1 MQELLLSWN
10 LFFFLFVFLL
20 NGDFLAPST
29 VLLPQRLTVV
39 SVFIFSFFPLFK
51 GATFCSKVLLTPS
64 VGTHLVD
71 ATPLFT
77 ADSSNFTQVHW
88 CHLLLAQFFLQF
100 HTGWLIFAVVSS
112 FLCFLC
118 DWPWHVV
125 LLFLQCKTLFY
136 FLQNYRFI
144 VALLAQFSPNKLIY
158 WIPHWLLLLFVDFF
172 FCLCFLIFAFFCH
185 LPNDG
190 KTKPGNL
197 MFGFS
202 RKFNHYFCLSAL
214 LDIYNFETKLLK
226 NKQCYLLFCICF
238 FIPENDLIS
247 LPCLE
252 I

>member
-1 MQELLLSWN
+1 

-39 SVFIFSFFPLFK
+39 SVFIFSFSPLFK

-77 ADSSNFTQVHW
+77 ADSSNFTQVNW

-125 LLFLQCKTLFY
+125 LLFLQCKTLCSIFGRTS
-136 FLQNYRFI
+136 YRFI

-158 WIPHWLLLLFVDFF
+158 WIPHWLLLLLVDFSSA
-172 FCLCFLIFAFFCH
+172 CAF
-185 LPNDG
+185 
-190 KTKPGNL
+190 
-197 MFGFS
+197 
-202 RKFNHYFCLSAL
+202 
-214 LDIYNFETKLLK
+214 
-226 NKQCYLLFCICF
+226 
-238 FIPENDLIS
+238 
-247 LPCLE
+247 
-252 I
+252 